1 MFDKLNLIFML
12 RLALIKNYLQ
22 NVTTYTQLT
31 PNTSS
36 LTFYTITN
44 TQLLILFF
52 LEPFFTSTFSRLF
65 SSKN

>member
-44 TQLLILFF
+44 TQLLPLFI

>member
-1 MFDKLNLIFML
+1 MFNKLNLIFML
-12 RLALIKNYLQ
+12 RLVLIKNYLQ

-44 TQLLILFF
+44 THLLLLFI
-52 LEPFFTSTFSRLF
+52 LEPLFTSTFSRLF